1 MGGALAGI
9 GAGAVRTF
17 SGDYLLAFMTSGLA
31 CLLASLLVLRIRGP
45 RACDSACGLT
55 GRERDLTF
63 RGPGT
68 EGSNPAP
75 STGESAA
82 NQTSSMRVPKRK
94 PLGYLPHLFDAV
106 IRRVQRGCAG
116 LLDRAGAV
124 RVARF
129 VCSDSSA
136 ASASGGTS
144 GSNAPTLSCCSED
157 PAGCA
162 ATRLGSYGANGL
174 LPTEY
179 GRGPVTEERGAF
191 VPQKP

>member
-1 MGGALAGI
+1 GVIALLFSLDNWWE
-9 GAGAVRTF
+9 VR
-17 SGDYLLAFMTSGLA
+17 
-31 CLLASLLVLRIRGP
+31 SL
-45 RACDSACGLT
+45 
-55 GRERDLTF
+55 
-63 RGPGT
+63 
-68 EGSNPAP
+68 
-75 STGESAA
+75 
-82 NQTSSMRVPKRK
+82 Q
-94 PLGYLPHLFDAV
+94 
-106 IRRVQRGCAG
+106 RRVGCELDSCIMGRRRRARIQRGCAG
-116 LLDRAGAV
+116 FQLDRAAAV

-144 GSNAPTLSCCSED
+144 GSNASTLSCCSED

-179 GRGPVTEERGAF
+179 GLGPVTEERGAF